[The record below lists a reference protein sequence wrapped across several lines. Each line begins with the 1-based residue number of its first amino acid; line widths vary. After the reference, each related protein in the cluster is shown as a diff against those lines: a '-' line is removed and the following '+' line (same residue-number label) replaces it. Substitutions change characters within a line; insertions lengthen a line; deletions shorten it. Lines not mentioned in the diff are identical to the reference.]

1 MKVRML
7 TSVAGVDEHGD
18 PYDWPA
24 GEILDLPTKVARDL
38 CARPA
43 DMPRAEPVAETRAK
57 KRETR

>member
-1 MKVRML
+1 ML
-7 TSVAGVDEHGD
+7 TSVAGVDGD
-18 PYDWPA
+18 GNPYDWPA
-24 GEILDLPTKVARDL
+24 GDVIDLPPQVARDL